1 MRSTEGIAIGGG
13 AQASGVEARCDRR
26 RWANRATPAWRHAPR
41 LGLDTFVSLFPISR
55 CVPRADRV
63 GLGRLSCIRK
73 NAALRRARFREGFA
87 AGALRAANASPLL
100 LASPKPR
107 TSPVA
112 VRRQSMS
119 RKSRSRTWMCGVPA
133 WWTMDGLPRRYG
145 ISSSC
150 EVPPVGC
157 GGGWRGANNQ
167 AASNR
172 QGRFATVPVA
182 RERRVVR
189 CLSLSAQSARDS
201 SRAERDKHRAAWRCA
216 LLVPKNVLRPRFFA
230 APHWCSNPNF

>member
-1 MRSTEGIAIGGG
+1 MDDANDRAVRIRDLHSCDSGRWSYGPTGDLDPSDSRRHKPRSR
-13 AQASGVEARCDRR
+13 ASHHRSKRRRNRRQDSGRCDHDE
-26 RWANRATPAWRHAPR
+26 APHA
-41 LGLDTFVSLFPISR
+41 L
-55 CVPRADRV
+55 
-63 GLGRLSCIRK
+63 
-73 NAALRRARFREGFA
+73 
-87 AGALRAANASPLL
+87 
-100 LASPKPR
+100 PKPC

-133 WWTMDGLPRRYG
+133 WWTMDGLPRRCG

-167 AASNR
+167 TASNR
-172 QGRFATVPVA
+172 QGRFATCPVA

-216 LLVPKNVLRPRFFA
+216 IPQSRDIPRRNNEE
-230 APHWCSNPNF
+230 PRQPNRGAITKSRGATLACDR